1 MRNEFKFCLFFMFVF
16 IVIASPAYGY
26 LDPGT
31 GSVILQ
37 GVLGGLAAVAVILKL
52 YWHRLLKFFGLR
64 KDTAKQSEYKKSI
77 SKVDNTR

>member
-1 MRNEFKFCLFFMFVF
+1 MRKEFKFYFLFAIVF
-16 IVIASPAYGY
+16 IALANPAYGY

-37 GVLGGLAAVAVILKL
+37 GVLGALAAVAVIIKL

-64 KDTAKQSEYKKSI
+64 KDTAKQNDYKKSI
-77 SKVDNTR
+77 SKIDKAR